1 MNSRFRTA
9 RRYMQE
15 AGDPGSAGG
24 AAPPTDPA
32 PGAPAA
38 PTDWTAGFDAATR
51 SYVQAQGFKAPA
63 DLMAT
68 LQSYKPPES
77 PDKYEIPI
85 PDGDAG
91 EFAKQVAPIFHKA
104 GLSATQAKALAEGWN
119 ELQTAQAAAAAEAQ
133 AAADR
138 EAAALAQRQQG
149 ELKREWGQT
158 YDANVELAK
167 RAIRAGMG
175 AAGLTEDATAGMI
188 DTLEKTH
195 GFAAVHKFFA
205 ALGAPMAEAK
215 AHGLGTPTALP
226 PASFYDKSNMNP

>member
-1 MNSRFRTA
+1 MMS
-9 RRYMQE
+9 E
-15 AGDPGSAGG
+15 EVDPATLATPNPG
-24 AAPPTDPA
+24 AA
-32 PGAPAA
+32 APAA
-38 PTDWTAGFDAATR
+38 PAAPVTDWTAGMDAATR
-51 SYVQAQGFKAPA
+51 SYVQARGFKAPA
-63 DLMAT
+63 DIMTT
-68 LQSYKPPES
+68 LKGYEPPES
-77 PDKYEIPI
+77 PDKYETPV
-85 PDGDAG
+85 PEGDAG
-91 EFAKQVAPIFHKA
+91 EFAKQVAPIFHRA
-104 GLSATQAKALAEGWN
+104 ALSPTQAKALAEGWN

-149 ELKREWGQT
+149 ELKREWGST

-175 AAGLTEDATAGMI
+175 AAGLTDDATAGMI